1 MLLLVGEVHKL
12 AGDWTGDSG
21 AAFQLKHVGSPSHI
35 VNTSHL
41 MVFSVPASLSVF
53 EDNVL

>member
-1 MLLLVGEVHKL
+1 MLLLTGEVHKL